1 MHSGDTTVCFV
12 PSLLVRHPRFTVGL
26 GDTATAAIF
35 YEEVMTRKNNIDK
48 SKNRS

>member
-1 MHSGDTTVCFV
+1 
-12 PSLLVRHPRFTVGL
+12 LVRHPRFTVGL

-35 YEEVMTRKNNIDK
+35 YEEVMARKNEIDR